1 MLSRLS
7 SNKTALWSNTKKMCI
22 LAYPNLSNPMKKFS
36 SLLLISFTCFTLS
49 AQNSLSTKELLS
61 SNKEVVSEYFSKLID
76 SSNNY
81 YSKGNYKQSLEVN
94 IDFLVK
100 AFASENPYYIH
111 QGYRMLGHNYE
122 AMNDT
127 ILAKESYEKSKKFA
141 KLSGNNQ
148 ATAQTYMDLAG
159 IYTANNNPTKAFDYH
174 DKSIELFEEIK
185 DSEGLAQAHYNTIL
199 TAMKVH
205 DTKKAYLH
213 ILKARRLNNFEK
225 DSIISVGLDYYSGLY
240 YANKK
245 KYEMAD
251 KYLLKAIKGAEKAK
265 LTAQLERAY
274 NAYSKNLSEQGK
286 EEEAAIAGT
295 LFEMYKHLNE
305 ESIKSLETEA
315 LTAKFQVS
323 EYRKD
328 VEAAELQNQLQAEI
342 VKSKGKLNNFLIIVA
357 SCFLVMFVALFFAY
371 RNRKSLV
378 NELKI
383 KNKEYLEAK
392 EKSEMLSK
400 TKSKFFSTVSHEL
413 RTPLYGVIGLSTIL
427 LEDKTLKKHKDDLK
441 SLKFSA
447 DYLLALIND
456 VLQIN
461 KIDSKTIEDE
471 QTSFN
476 IRDLSKKLTASFE
489 YMRLQNKNRIHIHI
503 SETIPKYIR
512 GNSVRLSQILMNL
525 IGNACKFTE
534 NGDIYLI
541 AETGAVTEGK
551 TMITFYIRDTGIG
564 IPKDKQESIFEEFSQ
579 ASSINYHYQGT
590 GLGLPIVKK
599 LLALSNSEIH
609 LESES
614 GKGSLFSF
622 ELPFEVVEH
631 IEEKKE
637 VSILD
642 TSRLNGKNILIVE
655 DNRINQ
661 TVTKKI
667 LENNNAI
674 CAIAEN
680 GEEAIS
686 KVKNNSYDLVLMDIN
701 MPLKNGMEAT
711 KEIRTFNKTIPI
723 VALTAVEVEEMRFKI
738 FDSGM
743 NDIIVKPYDINKFI
757 QTILKNIVIKEQ
769 DSSKEK
775 DINTRLR
782 AV

>member
-1 MLSRLS
+1 
-7 SNKTALWSNTKKMCI
+7 MCI
-22 LAYPNLSNPMKKFS
+22 LAEPNLPNPMKKFIS
-36 SLLLISFTCFTLS
+36 FLLISFVCYSLS
-49 AQNSLSTKELLS
+49 AQSSLTTEELMNRSKE
-61 SNKEVVSEYFSKLID
+61 EISEYFSKLID
-76 SSNNY
+76 SSKNY

-94 IDFLVK
+94 IDFLIK

-111 QGYRMLGHNYE
+111 QGYRMLGNNYE

-141 KLSGNNQ
+141 ELSKNNQ
-148 ATAQTYMDLAG
+148 ATAQSYMDLAS
-159 IYTANNNPTKAFDYH
+159 IYTINNNPNKSFIYH
-174 DKSIELFEEIK
+174 DKSIELFEKIK

-199 TAMKVH
+199 TAMKVD
-205 DTKKAYLH
+205 DTKRAYLH
-213 ILKARRLNNFEK
+213 ILKARRLNSFEK
-225 DSIISVGLDYYSGLY
+225 NSTISVGLDFYSGMY
-240 YANKK
+240 YAKKNKFDMAE
-245 KYEMAD
+245 KYF
-251 KYLLKAIKGAEKAK
+251 LKAIKGAKKAQ
-265 LTAQLERAY
+265 LTMQLERAY
-274 NAYSKNLSEQGK
+274 EAYGENLLKQGK
-286 EEEAAIAGT
+286 DEEAAIAGT

-305 ESIKSLETEA
+305 ENVKSLETEA
-315 LTAKFQVS
+315 LSAKFQVS

-342 VKSKGKLNNFLIIVA
+342 VKSKSKLNNFLIIVT
-357 SCFLVMFVALFFAY
+357 SCFIVMFIALFVAY
-371 RNRKSLV
+371 RNRKRLV
-378 NELKI
+378 KELKL

-392 EKSEMLSK
+392 ERSEMLSK
-400 TKSKFFSTVSHEL
+400 TKTKFFSTVSHEL

-427 LEDKTLKKHKDDLK
+427 LEDKSLKKHENDLK

-476 IRDLSKKLTASFE
+476 VRDLAKKITSSFE

-503 SETIPKYIR
+503 SDTIPKHLR

-541 AETGAVTEGK
+541 AETGTMTEEK
-551 TMITFYIRDTGIG
+551 TTIKFYVKDSGIG
-564 IPKDKQESIFEEFSQ
+564 IPKEKQSAIFEEFSQ
-579 ASSINYHYQGT
+579 ANSINYHYQGT

-599 LLALSNSEIH
+599 LLALSDSEIH

-622 ELPFEVVEH
+622 ELPFEVVENV
-631 IEEKKE
+631 EEKKE

-642 TSRLNGKNILIVE
+642 TSRLNGKNLLVVE

-667 LENNNAI
+667 IEKNNAN
-674 CAIAEN
+674 CDIAEN
-680 GEEAIS
+680 GEEAVS
-686 KVKNNSYDLVLMDIN
+686 KVKNNTYDLVLMDIN
-701 MPLKNGMEAT
+701 MPLKNGMDAT
-711 KEIRTFNKTIPI
+711 REIRLFNKNIPI
-723 VALTAVEVEEMRFKI
+723 VALTAVEIEEMRFKI

-743 NDIIVKPYDINKFI
+743 NDIIIKPYDINKFI
-757 QTILKNIVIKEQ
+757 QTILKNLVINEKQEA
-769 DSSKEK
+769 SKTK
-775 DINTRLR
+775 DNNSRLR

>member
-1 MLSRLS
+1 
-7 SNKTALWSNTKKMCI
+7 
-22 LAYPNLSNPMKKFS
+22 MKKFTT
-36 SLLLISFTCFTLS
+36 LLLIYFVCFTLS
-49 AQNSLSTKELLS
+49 AQKSLSTEELLS
-61 SNKEVVSEYFSKLID
+61 SSEEEISEYFSKLAD
-76 SSNNY
+76 SSNNF

-94 IDFLVK
+94 IDFLIK

-111 QGYRMLGHNYE
+111 QGYRLLGHNYE
-122 AMNDT
+122 AINDT
-127 ILAKESYEKSKKFA
+127 ILAKESFEKSKKFA
-141 KLSGNNQ
+141 KLSENNQ
-148 ATAQTYMDLAG
+148 ATAQSYMDLAG
-159 IYTANNNPTKAFDYH
+159 IFTTNNNPDKAFAYH
-174 DKSIELFEEIK
+174 DKSIELFEKLK
-185 DSEGLAQAHYNTIL
+185 DYEGLTKAHYNTIL
-199 TAMKVH
+199 TAMKV
-205 DTKKAYLH
+205 DDSKKAYLH

-225 DSIISVGLDYYSGLY
+225 DSVISVGLDYYSGLY
-240 YANKK
+240 YAKK
-245 KYEMAD
+245 HKYDMAE
-251 KYLLKAIKGAEKAK
+251 KYLLKTIKGAEKAK
-265 LTAQLERAY
+265 LTVQLERAY
-274 NAYSKNLSEQGK
+274 DAYSQNLAKQGK
-286 EEEAAIAGT
+286 NEEAAVAET

-305 ESIKSLETEA
+305 ENIKSLETEA
-315 LTAKFQVS
+315 LSAKFQVS

-342 VKSKGKLNNFLIIVA
+342 VKSKSNLNTILIVVT
-357 SCFLVMFVALFFAY
+357 SCFLVMFIALFFAY
-371 RNRKSLV
+371 RNRKKLV
-378 NELKI
+378 KELKV
-383 KNKEYLEAK
+383 KNKEYLAAK
-392 EKSEMLSK
+392 EHSEMLSK
-400 TKSKFFSTVSHEL
+400 TKSTFFSTVSHEL

-427 LEDKTLKKHKDDLK
+427 LEDKTLKKHEEDLK

-471 QTSFN
+471 QTSFS
-476 IRDLSKKLTASFE
+476 IRDLFKKITASFE

-503 SETIPKYIR
+503 SETIPKHVR

-534 NGDIYLI
+534 DGDIYLI
-541 AETGAVTEGK
+541 AETGSETEGK
-551 TMITFYIRDTGIG
+551 TTIKFYIKDTGIG
-564 IPKDKQESIFEEFSQ
+564 IPKEKQETIFEEFSQ
-579 ASSINYHYQGT
+579 ANSINYHYQGT

-599 LLALSNSEIH
+599 LLALSDSEIH

-622 ELPFEVVEH
+622 ELTFDIAENIV
-631 IEEKKE
+631 EKKE

-642 TSRLNGKNILIVE
+642 TSRLDGKSILIVE

-667 LENNNAI
+667 LENNNAL
-674 CAIAEN
+674 CSIANN

-686 KVKNNSYDLVLMDIN
+686 KVKNNAYDLVLMDIN

-711 KEIRTFNKTIPI
+711 QEIRTFNKTIPI

-757 QTILKNIVIKEQ
+757 QTILKNIVTEKQEV
-769 DSSKEK
+769 SKTK